1 MHMPLTPEANLPPVS
16 FRERLSC
23 CSIGVLDKLLSLDV
37 VHAVD
42 TGDTVTDGQDTSSL
56 GEAVL
61 LLDTA
66 DPLLQDGG
74 NLGGGGLRFGGVGSG
89 SVDERGSAGLW
100 RRKGISTASR

>member
-1 MHMPLTPEANLPPVS
+1 MDSEWGL
-16 FRERLSC
+16 
-23 CSIGVLDKLLSLDV
+23 GVLDELLSLDV

-42 TGDTVTDGQDTSSL
+42 TGDTVTDGENTTSL
-56 GEAVL
+56 GEGVL